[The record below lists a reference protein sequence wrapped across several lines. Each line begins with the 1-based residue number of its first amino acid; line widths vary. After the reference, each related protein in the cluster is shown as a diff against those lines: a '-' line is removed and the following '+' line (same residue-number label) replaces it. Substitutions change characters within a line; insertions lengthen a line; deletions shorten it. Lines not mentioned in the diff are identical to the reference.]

1 MSDTA
6 TVILKVDNAL
16 RENSIVPMNELL
28 VTLSEDASLSREFR
42 YAQQQRLRTAIA
54 QHGHR
59 HKEDAEN
66 ETAEREQALKRGGQI
81 L

>member
-1 MSDTA
+1 MSDNA
-6 TVILKVDNAL
+6 TVILQVDNAI
-16 RENSIVPMNELL
+16 RDGIIVPMNELL

-59 HKEDAEN
+59 HKEDAETEAAGRE
-66 ETAEREQALKRGGQI
+66 ETFKRGGQI